1 MLLPEASPEEEAP
14 EEGVKVRLDTESESY
29 AQITALLLTLKEA
42 AATQKDTVLLLLRR
56 CCWRGEAA

>member
-14 EEGVKVRLDTESESY
+14 EEGVKVQLDTESESY
-29 AQITALLLTLKEA
+29 AQITALLLTLKEV

-56 CCWRGEAA
+56 CRWCCEAA